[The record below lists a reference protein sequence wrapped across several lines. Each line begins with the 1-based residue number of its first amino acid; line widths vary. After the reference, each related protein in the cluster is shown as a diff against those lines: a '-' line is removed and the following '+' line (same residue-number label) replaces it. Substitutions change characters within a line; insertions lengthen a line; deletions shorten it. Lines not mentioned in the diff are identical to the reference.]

1 MDYQNA
7 SQYSKRMVLENT
19 VLTKAPEEVVI
30 VYQQLGEVECS
41 ARALGL
47 ACRFCGLAHVKALV
61 ENGANF
67 TYTPPYLDSGYYSV
81 YYWLSPLEMNGTLL
95 HATFIKKVDECFKNV
110 ITARG
115 NNIKVLP
122 MQQRVEIVKYL
133 YEHREEVCLDA
144 GELLFYAIMSNSTQI
159 IKVLK
164 EYGVT
169 FSKNRIINMSENGR
183 GYEWF
188 EFCNMLDKLGDKE
201 YMEIVDTITKELD
214 GKRLHYTNSIYWG
227 NYNEYGKQYRLYK
240 PEFFQFILDHFNQ
253 KKMNK
258 SKHMK
263 GVIDQNSVACLEI
276 CAKAG
281 WLDMPRKRDEM
292 IRYASECGRTECSAW
307 LLDFKNRTAD
317 FAAERKKAEQKMMR
331 ELNANPNSVTEM
343 KKIWGYEKR
352 KDGTLVITRYKGS
365 NTKIEVP
372 EKIGSSI
379 VTEIGNKAFS
389 VYAKR
394 LKDEQID
401 VRANITRITLPETI
415 QVIGEGAF
423 DSCPRLETVN
433 IPHGVTAIGASTFLR
448 CTSLTSIELP
458 EGITKI
464 EEYAFSNCQSLRSVT
479 IPKTVEI
486 IRREAFQNCGLE
498 KVTILEGVTEIGPL
512 AFSDCPLL
520 KWIELPSSIKKIKNY
535 TRSGQAPQTIF
546 HKTED
551 VTAVVAPKSYAEKYC
566 KRNQIPYVYKEE

>member
-1 MDYQNA
+1 
-7 SQYSKRMVLENT
+7 
-19 VLTKAPEEVVI
+19 
-30 VYQQLGEVECS
+30 
-41 ARALGL
+41 
-47 ACRFCGLAHVKALV
+47 
-61 ENGANF
+61 
-67 TYTPPYLDSGYYSV
+67 
-81 YYWLSPLEMNGTLL
+81 
-95 HATFIKKVDECFKNV
+95 
-110 ITARG
+110 
-115 NNIKVLP
+115 
-122 MQQRVEIVKYL
+122 
-133 YEHREEVCLDA
+133 
-144 GELLFYAIMSNSTQI
+144 
-159 IKVLK
+159 
-164 EYGVT
+164 
-169 FSKNRIINMSENGR
+169 
-183 GYEWF
+183 
-188 EFCNMLDKLGDKE
+188 
-201 YMEIVDTITKELD
+201 
-214 GKRLHYTNSIYWG
+214 
-227 NYNEYGKQYRLYK
+227 
-240 PEFFQFILDHFNQ
+240 
-253 KKMNK
+253 
-258 SKHMK
+258 
-263 GVIDQNSVACLEI
+263 
-276 CAKAG
+276 
-281 WLDMPRKRDEM
+281 MPRKRDEM

-317 FAAERKKAEQKMMR
+317 FATERKKAEQKMMR

-401 VRANITRITLPETI
+401 VRANITQITLPETI

-433 IPHGVTAIGASTFLR
+433 IPDGVTAIGASTFLR
-448 CTSLTSIELP
+448 CTSLTSIKLP

-498 KVTILEGVTEIGPL
+498 KVTILEGVSEIGPL